1 MTWFK
6 RLLAAALC
14 IALTCGLCACGGDK
28 SQIKGTI
35 NDFEHAC
42 RHLDTEDILEC
53 IDPSFSTLFQNNTSI
68 LDALRNS
75 DPEQALDNLIPYLF
89 SSNSVNAGM
98 LGSISIKVDNVSVTG
113 DTAAAHGT
121 LSFRVNGDKVRQE
134 INIHMIRVEDV
145 SPAWRISSISF
156 ISA

>member
-14 IALTCGLCACGGDK
+14 IALTCGLCACGGNK

-35 NDFEHAC
+35 NDFERAC
-42 RHLDTEDILEC
+42 RHLDTEAILEC
-53 IDPSFSTLFQNNTSI
+53 IDPSFSTLLQDNTSI

-75 DPEQALDNLIPYLF
+75 DPDQALDNLIPYLF
-89 SSNSVNAGM
+89 SSNSVNTSV
-98 LGSISIKVDNVSVTG
+98 LESISIKVDNITVTG
-113 DTAAAHGT
+113 DTATAHGAI
-121 LSFRVNGDKVRQE
+121 SFCVNGDKVRQE
-134 INIHMIRVEDV
+134 INIHMIRMENV

-156 ISA
+156 VTA